1 MSNDTSSSTPSR
13 SEKLVAFLIASVTV
27 LAAVITFLQTY
38 VSGKGDEANRIS
50 VQYAI
55 QAMQV
60 RTSGET
66 RVSHEW
72 QGAYQTWYELDLQA
86 IAADLA
92 GDSAAAARYR
102 TVRDRIA
109 GLSPLLSPAYFDP
122 NANLNPNSYGY
133 QADEYVVE
141 ATRLSE
147 KFSAYNEIGDA
158 WDDRSKI
165 LIVNL
170 TILAVSLS
178 LYGLSTTI
186 KGFMRHA
193 FLALGT
199 LAAGVV
205 VLWSGVTMLLPL
217 PRLPEEAINA
227 YADGMG
233 LSWRGDYAGAIQ
245 HFDEALSLQP
255 GYANALYERG
265 NAYYYVGN
273 YQAAAAD
280 YEASIRA
287 GRTDTNVG
295 WNLGWTYYL
304 LGRFDDAIR
313 VDRAALE
320 QDPSLMGVRF
330 NLALALMV
338 NGQLDQARSEY
349 QSGVDQAVGEV
360 TAAHAN
366 GAQPPSSF
374 WYYMDASA
382 TDIDSLLH
390 SLDNDSRPWME
401 APASGTVRADPSQV
415 RALATEMFHL
425 LKGTTASLEFTGQA
439 PPQTQRGTV
448 TAFVFGQ
455 EELDSRGNLLRYNTA
470 VSFPN
475 GLKGISILF
484 DYSGMRTGASEVWK
498 VYRNGIEDPT
508 LRVIGTWQLGDQGSG
523 VKTISY
529 TYSDLVAFGPGEYT
543 VELYI
548 DYQLIGRGTFTVEQ

>member
-1 MSNDTSSSTPSR
+1 MSSETSSNTRGR

-27 LAAVITFLQTY
+27 LAAIITFLQTY
-38 VSGKGDEANRIS
+38 TSGKGDEADRTS
-50 VQYAI
+50 VQFAI

-109 GLSPLLSPAYFDP
+109 GLSPLLSPAYFDA
-122 NANLNPNSYGY
+122 NSNLNPNTYGY

-147 KFSAYNEIGDA
+147 KFSAYNKIGDA
-158 WDDRSKI
+158 WDERSRT

-178 LYGLSTTI
+178 LYGLSITI
-186 KGFMRHA
+186 KGFMRYI
-193 FLALGT
+193 FIALGS
-199 LAAGVV
+199 LAAVV
-205 VLWSGVTMLLPL
+205 VVVWAGLTMLLPL
-217 PRLPEEAINA
+217 PRLPEEAINS
-227 YADGMG
+227 YANGMG
-233 LSWRGDYAGAIQ
+233 QSWRGDYEGAIQ
-245 HFDEALSLQP
+245 SFDAALSIQP

-265 NAYYYVGN
+265 NAYYFTGN
-273 YQAAAAD
+273 YEAAAAN

-287 GRTDTNVG
+287 GRSDTNVG

-304 LGRFDDAIR
+304 LGRFGDAIR
-313 VDRAALE
+313 VDRATLE
-320 QDPSLMGVRF
+320 QDPALVGVRF
-330 NLALALMV
+330 NLGLALMV
-338 NGQLDQARSEY
+338 NGQLEEARGEY
-349 QSGVDQAVGEV
+349 QNGVNQAIHEV
-360 TAAHAN
+360 ASAQAE
-366 GAQPPSSF
+366 GSQPPSSF

-390 SLDNDSRPWME
+390 ALDNNTRAWME
-401 APASGTVRADPSQV
+401 APVSGTIVADPAQV
-415 RALATEMFHL
+415 RALAAEVFAL
-425 LKGTTASLEFTGQA
+425 LKGTTASLELTGKM
-439 PPQTQRGTV
+439 PPQGQLGTV
-448 TAFVFGQ
+448 TAFSFGQ
-455 EELDSRGNLLRYNTA
+455 EELDAQGNFVRYNTA
-470 VSFPN
+470 TTFPN
-475 GLKGISILF
+475 GMKEVWILF

-498 VYRNGIEDPT
+498 VYRNGVEDPT
-508 LRVIGTWQLGDQGSG
+508 LRVVNTWQLAEQGSG
-523 VKTISY
+523 VKSISY
-529 TYSDLVAFGPGEYT
+529 AYTDLLVFNPGEYT

-548 DYQLIGRGTFTVEQ
+548 DYQLARRGTFTVQE